1 MTLANASFL
10 IYRGVG
16 AMRLNEISD
25 NRGAKH
31 NRKRVGRGEGSGTG
45 KTSGKGQKGQKSRSG
60 VAIKGF
66 EGGQMPLYRRLPKR
80 GFTNIFRKQFV
91 ELNIGRLQDAVD
103 AGKLAADKII
113 DGEALLSAGVIRRL
127 KDGVRLLGNGKLSA
141 KLVLNV
147 AGATRSAIAA
157 VEENGG
163 EVTFTVS
170 AIEQDDSPGIRKK
183 SSGSKKKA
191 AKLEKPNDQNSVS
204 DES

>member
-1 MTLANASFL
+1 MTLANARFL

-80 GFTNIFRKQFV
+80 GFTNIFRKRFV
-91 ELNIGRLQDAVD
+91 ELNISRLQDAVD
-103 AGKLAADKII
+103 SGKLAADKII

-204 DES
+204 DKS